1 MSSCVWQHPQ
11 QRNDHRRWKTLQ
23 NPAYRRGLHEL
34 GFRVSGSGSVRTTLL
49 RRSST
54 RCLRSGTRNPEPE
67 TRNPMIIP
75 VSLAERSYEIE
86 IDSGLLSSFDTA
98 FLPHE
103 VAIFSSESVAP
114 LYAAPLSQR
123 LRAAGHRV
131 LELTFPD
138 GETTKSL
145 ESTSRAYDE
154 LAAWGLRRNGAIVVV
169 GGGVVGDFAG
179 FVAATWMRGVAFVQ
193 VPTTLLAMVDSGVGG
208 KVGINHA
215 SAKNLIGAFHQP
227 LRVLADLDCLQTLPP
242 RELRAGLA
250 EVVKYGVIADADFF
264 AWLEENV
271 DQSLALN
278 AQVIQKI
285 VARSC
290 EIKAQVV
297 GEDERESD
305 SSGRR
310 ASLNYGHTVGHAI
323 EATSGYGQFVHGEAI
338 AIGMNVEARL
348 ARRLGLCEAANDL
361 IHRQETLFKNIGLPT
376 TLCDQTHA
384 TSSTRSSPDA
394 SPDEAWKPLWNA
406 MLLDKKTRDGRVA
419 FVLPTRLGEVQVV
432 KNIGEND
439 VRAAW
444 NETLSHL

>member
-1 MSSCVWQHPQ
+1 MRVLGIEIRHYYVVRVLDVLYPTPNPLHPM
-11 QRNDHRRWKTLQ
+11 L
-23 NPAYRRGLHEL
+23 
-34 GFRVSGSGSVRTTLL
+34 
-49 RRSST
+49 
-54 RCLRSGTRNPEPE
+54 
-67 TRNPMIIP
+67 IP
-75 VSLAERSYEIE
+75 VALAERSYDIEIE
-86 IDSGLLSSFDTA
+86 SGLLSSFDTS

-103 VAIFSSESVAP
+103 IAVFSSHSVAP
-114 LYAAPLSQR
+114 LYAAPLAKR
-123 LRAAGHRV
+123 LREAGHRV

-138 GETTKSL
+138 GESTKSL

-154 LAAWGLRRNGAIVVV
+154 LAAWGLRRNGAIVAV

-208 KVGINHA
+208 KVGINHS

-227 LRVLADLDCLQTLPP
+227 LRVLVDLSCLKTLPM

-250 EVVKYGVIADADFF
+250 EVVKYGVIADSEFF
-264 AWLEENV
+264 AWLE
-271 DQSLALN
+271 QN
-278 AQVIQKI
+278 AQNALHLDAETMQKI

-323 EATSGYGQFVHGEAI
+323 EATSGYGQLVHGEAI

-348 ARRLGLCEAANDL
+348 ARRLGLCEAADDL
-361 IHRQETLFKNIGLPT
+361 IDRQETLFKNIGLPT
-376 TLCDQTHA
+376 TLFDQNNATSNA
-384 TSSTRSSPDA
+384 QTSSTRSSPDES
-394 SPDEAWKPLWNA
+394 SPDESLHDETWTPLWKA

-419 FVLPTRLGEVQVV
+419 FVLPTRLGDVQVV

-444 NETLSHL
+444 NETL